1 MAESCTITEETLGT
15 VKKIKWVWVSAADGT
30 VGAALV
36 GTTTS
41 EAYSGE
47 CLRLITVPATGADQP
62 DDNYDITILDE
73 DGVDVLI
80 GAGANRD
87 ELNTEQVI
95 ASSLGAVANDKLKL
109 TVSAAGAGLGGTVY
123 LYIR

>member
-1 MAESCTITEETLGT
+1 MAESCTITEETLGS

-36 GTTTS
+36 DTTTD

-62 DDNYDITILDE
+62 DDNYNVTVLDE

-80 GAGANRD
+80 GAGATRD
-87 ELNTEQVI
+87 DTNTEQVI
-95 ASSLGAVANDKLKL
+95 AANLGAVANDKLKL
-109 TVSAAGAGLGGTVY
+109 AVSAAGAGLGGTVY

>member
-1 MAESCTITEETLGT
+1 MAESCTITEETFGT

-36 GTTTS
+36 DTATT
-41 EAYSGE
+41 EVYNGE
-47 CLRLITVPATGADQP
+47 CLRLITVPATAGSQP
-62 DDNYDITILDE
+62 DDNYDVTITDG

-87 ELNTEQVI
+87 EAVTEQVI
-95 ASSLGAVANDKLKL
+95 ASSLGCVANDTL
-109 TVSAAGAGLGGTVY
+109 TLNVAGAGSGLGGTVY

>member
-1 MAESCTITEETLGT
+1 MAESCTITEETLST
-15 VKKIKWVWVSAADGT
+15 VKKVTWVWVSAADGT
-30 VGAALV
+30 VGAVAV
-36 GTTTS
+36 VTTTTN
-41 EAYSGE
+41 AYSGE

-62 DDNYDITILDE
+62 DDNYNVAILDE

-80 GAGANRD
+80 GAGATRD
-87 ELNTEQVI
+87 ETNTEQVI

-109 TVSAAGAGLGGTVY
+109 TVSAAGAGLGGTVH